1 MLSVTHT
8 VLLCCGCS
16 YSLEGLAGE
25 EDAGKASVDVGSPGR
40 VTRLD
45 SEERGSLL
53 SLTEEQESDL
63 GDCSSLDSQVCVQ
76 AYLYHRGP
84 VSCLRK
90 DLRNCRIFATSRV
103 EWLSVCT
110 VVE

>member
-1 MLSVTHT
+1 M
-8 VLLCCGCS
+8 
-16 YSLEGLAGE
+16 EGLAGE
-25 EDAGKASVDVGSPGR
+25 EDAGKASADVGTAGR
-40 VTRLD
+40 VARLD

-76 AYLYHRGP
+76 AYLDHMGP
-84 VSCLRK
+84 VSCNR
-90 DLRNCRIFATSRV
+90 RIFVTSRV